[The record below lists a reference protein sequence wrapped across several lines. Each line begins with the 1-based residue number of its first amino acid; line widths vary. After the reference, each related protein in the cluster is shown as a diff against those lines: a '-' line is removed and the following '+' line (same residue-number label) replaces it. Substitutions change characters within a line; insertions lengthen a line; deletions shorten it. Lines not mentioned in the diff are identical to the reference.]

1 VKDYLDTTQI
11 GNVAILATSRF
22 DGRVADFW
30 MEQDS
35 QLEILNPTSIFPV
48 SELPE
53 DIDWVLAIG
62 DLSIDS
68 GEVVSSS
75 EGYRLYKIQR

>member
-1 VKDYLDTTQI
+1 
-11 GNVAILATSRF
+11 
-22 DGRVADFW
+22 

-35 QLEILNPTSIFPV
+35 QLEILNPSSIYPV

-75 EGYRLYKIQR
+75 EGYRLYKIER